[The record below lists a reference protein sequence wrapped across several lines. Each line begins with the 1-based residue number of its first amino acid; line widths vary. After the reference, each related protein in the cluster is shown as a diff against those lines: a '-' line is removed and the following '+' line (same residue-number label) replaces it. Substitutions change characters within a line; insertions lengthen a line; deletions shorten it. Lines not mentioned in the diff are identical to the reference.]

1 MVKTIPLKQCQSS
14 PIQPLAK
21 LSAFAISASLFASGC
36 APQVNNNNATNN
48 ANTTTPTTA
57 ASPTTAIK
65 TDSPAPSAT
74 GVKLRIGFQKSA
86 TILFS
91 LKGKGTLETV
101 FQGKGGSVTWS
112 EFPAGLPMVEALN
125 AGAIDV
131 AYVGEAPPVFA
142 QAAKGSTV
150 RYIAYDPYGVEA
162 EGIVVHKDSPIQTL
176 ADLKGKKLAVQKGS
190 NAHYL
195 SVKAIE
201 SAGLQVSDVEISF
214 VKPSDGRAAFEK
226 KNIDAWAVWDPF
238 LAAVEVDTGARVLTS
253 AKGLAPNRG
262 YYLASK
268 EFIEKNPEIIKT
280 FLNEL
285 KKESEYAK
293 ANPAEIAKFLSPS
306 LGVDAAILE
315 KAEKRRDYGIFP
327 LTEEVISKQQDIAD
341 TFAKLKL
348 IPQPIVVKEAVWDWK

>member
-1 MVKTIPLKQCQSS
+1 MVKTIPLKQSLRS
-14 PIQPLAK
+14 PIAALAK
-21 LSAFAISASLFASGC
+21 LSAFAISATLFVSC
-36 APQVNNNNATNN
+36 APQTSTNS
-48 ANTTTPTTA
+48 TTTSTTA
-57 ASPTTAIK
+57 ASPTAT
-65 TDSPAPSAT
+65 SPSAT
-74 GVKLRIGFQKSA
+74 TNTAKPTSGKVNLRIGFQKSA
-86 TILFS
+86 TVLFS

-101 FQGKGGSVTWS
+101 FKAQDGTVSWA

-176 ADLKGKKLAVQKGS
+176 ADLKGKKLAVQKGA

-195 SVKAIE
+195 AVKAIE
-201 SAGLQVSDVEISF
+201 SAGLQVSDVEFSF

-226 KNIDAWAVWDPF
+226 KNVDAWSVWDPY
-238 LAAVEVDTGARVLTS
+238 LAAVEVDTGARVLAS

-268 EFIEKNPEIIKT
+268 EFIEKNPEALKL
-280 FLNEL
+280 FLAEL

-293 ANPAEIAKFLSPS
+293 ANPAEIAKFLSPA

-315 KAEKRRDYGIFP
+315 KAEKRRDYGILP
-327 LTEEVISKQQDIAD
+327 LTEEVIAKQQDIAD

-348 IPQPIVVKEAVWDWK
+348 IPQPIVVKEAVWDGK

>member
-1 MVKTIPLKQCQSS
+1 MFTTILFNQFQKS
-14 PIQPLAK
+14 PIQALAK
-21 LSAFAISASLFASGC
+21 LSAFVVGASLFASGC
-36 APQVNNNNATNN
+36 APQANNNAT
-48 ANTTTPTTA
+48 TTSTPTTA
-57 ASPTTAIK
+57 ASPTTTAK

-86 TILFS
+86 TVLFS

-101 FQGKGGSVTWS
+101 FKAADGTVTWS

-201 SAGLQVSDVEISF
+201 SAGLQVSDVDISF

-226 KNIDAWAVWDPF
+226 KNIDTWAVWDPF
-238 LAAVEVDTGARVLTS
+238 LAAVEVDAGARILTS

-268 EFIEKNPEIIKT
+268 EFIEKNPEAVKT

-285 KKESEYAK
+285 KKESEYVK
-293 ANPAEIAKFLSPS
+293 KNPAEVAKFLSPV

-315 KAEKRRDYGIFP
+315 KAEKRRDYDILP
-327 LTEEVISKQQDIAD
+327 LTEEVIAKQQDIAD
-341 TFAKLKL
+341 TFARLKL

>member
-1 MVKTIPLKQCQSS
+1 MFTTILFNQFQKS
-14 PIQPLAK
+14 PIQAIAK
-21 LSAFAISASLFASGC
+21 LSAFVVGVSLFASGC
-36 APQVNNNNATNN
+36 APQSNNNAT
-48 ANTTTPTTA
+48 TTSTPTTA
-57 ASPTTAIK
+57 ASPTTSAK
-65 TDSPAPSAT
+65 TNSPAPSAT

-86 TILFS
+86 TVLFS

-101 FQGKGGSVTWS
+101 FKAADGTVTWS

-238 LAAVEVDTGARVLTS
+238 LAAVEVDGGARILTS

-268 EFIEKNPEIIKT
+268 EFIEKNPEALKK
-280 FLNEL
+280 FLDEL

-293 ANPAEIAKFLSPS
+293 ANPTEIAKFLSPA

-315 KAEKRRDYGIFP
+315 KAEKRRDYAILP
-327 LTEEVISKQQDIAD
+327 LTEEVIAKQQDIAD
-341 TFAKLKL
+341 TFTRLKL
-348 IPQPIVVKEAVWDWK
+348 IPQPIVVKESVWDWK

>member
-1 MVKTIPLKQCQSS
+1 MFTTILFSQFQKS
-14 PIQPLAK
+14 PIQALAK
-21 LSAFAISASLFASGC
+21 LSAFVIGASLFASGC
-36 APQVNNNNATNN
+36 APQANNNAT
-48 ANTTTPTTA
+48 TTTPNTA
-57 ASPTTAIK
+57 ASPTAAAK

-86 TILFS
+86 TVLFS
-91 LKGKGTLETV
+91 LKGKGILETV
-101 FQGKGGSVTWS
+101 FQGTGGSVTWS

-201 SAGLQVSDVEISF
+201 SAGLQVSDVDISF

-238 LAAVEVDTGARVLTS
+238 LAAVEVDAGARVLTS

-268 EFIEKNPEIIKT
+268 EFIEKHPEAVKT

-285 KKESEYAK
+285 KKESEYVK
-293 ANPAEIAKFLSPS
+293 KNPAEVAKFLSPA

-315 KAEKRRDYGIFP
+315 KAEKRRDYGILP
-327 LTEEVISKQQDIAD
+327 LTEEVIAKQQDIAD

-348 IPQPIVVKEAVWDWK
+348 IPQPIVVKEVVWDWK

>member
-1 MVKTIPLKQCQSS
+1 MFTTILFNQSRKSPLQS
-14 PIQPLAK
+14 LAK
-21 LSAFAISASLFASGC
+21 LSAFAIGATLFASGC
-36 APQVNNNNATNN
+36 APQANNNAT
-48 ANTTTPTTA
+48 TTTPTTA
-57 ASPTTAIK
+57 ASPTTAAK

-86 TILFS
+86 TVLFS

-101 FQGKGGSVTWS
+101 FKAADGTVTWS

-162 EGIVVHKDSPIQTL
+162 EGIVVQKDSPIQTV
-176 ADLKGKKLAVQKGS
+176 ADLKGKKLVVQKGA

-195 SVKAIE
+195 AVKAIE
-201 SAGLQVSDVEISF
+201 SAGLQVSDVEF
-214 VKPSDGRAAFEK
+214 VFAKPSDARAVFEK
-226 KNIDAWAVWDPF
+226 NTVAAWSVWDPY
-238 LAAVEVDTGARVLTS
+238 LASVEVESGARVIAS

-268 EFIEKNPEIIKT
+268 EFIEKHPEAVKT

-285 KKESEYAK
+285 KKESTYAK
-293 ANPAEIAKFLSPS
+293 ANPEAIAKFLSPA

-315 KAEKRRDYGIFP
+315 KAEKRRDYDILP
-327 LTEEVISKQQDIAD
+327 LTDEVIAKQQDIAD

-348 IPQPIVVKEAVWDWK
+348 VPQSVVVKEAVWDWQK

>member
-1 MVKTIPLKQCQSS
+1 MLKTFLFNQSS
-14 PIQPLAK
+14 RSLFLQSPIPALTK
-21 LSAFAISASLFASGC
+21 FSTFAISATLFLSGC
-36 APQVNNNNATNN
+36 APSTNTIAT
-48 ANTTTPTTA
+48 
-57 ASPTTAIK
+57 SPTTVSPSAATNTDK
-65 TDSPAPSAT
+65 PTNNTDSK
-74 GVKLRIGFQKSA
+74 VNLRIGFQKSA
-86 TILFS
+86 TVLFS

-101 FQGKGGSVTWS
+101 FKATDGTVSWA

-162 EGIVVHKDSPIQTL
+162 EGIVVQKDSPIQTL
-176 ADLKGKKLAVQKGS
+176 ADLKGKKLVVQKGA

-195 SVKAIE
+195 AVKAIE
-201 SAGLQVSDVEISF
+201 SAGLQTSDVEF
-214 VKPSDGRAAFEK
+214 VFAKPSDARAVFEK
-226 KNIDAWAVWDPF
+226 NTVAAWSVWDPY
-238 LAAVEVDTGARVLTS
+238 LAAVEVESGARVIAS

-268 EFIEKNPEIIKT
+268 EFIEKHPEAVKT

-285 KKESEYAK
+285 KKESAYAK
-293 ANPAEIAKFLSPS
+293 ANPAEIAKFLSPA

-315 KAEKRRDYGIFP
+315 KAEKRRDYDILP
-327 LTEEVISKQQDIAD
+327 LTDEVIAKQQDIAD

-348 IPQPIVVKEAVWDWK
+348 IPQPVVVKEAVWNWQA

>member
-1 MVKTIPLKQCQSS
+1 MFTTILFNQSRKS
-14 PIQPLAK
+14 PIQSLAK
-21 LSAFAISASLFASGC
+21 LSAFAISATLFASGC
-36 APQVNNNNATNN
+36 APQANNNAT
-48 ANTTTPTTA
+48 TTTPTTA
-57 ASPTTAIK
+57 ASQTTAAK

-86 TILFS
+86 TVLFS
-91 LKGKGTLETV
+91 LKGKGILETV
-101 FQGKGGSVTWS
+101 FQGSGGSVTWS

-201 SAGLQVSDVEISF
+201 SSGLQVSDVEISF

-238 LAAVEVDTGARVLTS
+238 LAAVEVDAGARVLTS

-268 EFIEKNPEIIKT
+268 EFIEKNPEAVKT

-285 KKESEYAK
+285 KKESEYVK
-293 ANPAEIAKFLSPS
+293 KNPVEVAKFLSPA

-315 KAEKRRDYGIFP
+315 KAEKRRDYAILP
-327 LTEEVISKQQDIAD
+327 LTEEVITKQQDIAD
-341 TFAKLKL
+341 TFARLKL

>member
-1 MVKTIPLKQCQSS
+1 MFKTIIAPQSWRS
-14 PIQPLAK
+14 PIHALAK
-21 LSAFAISASLFASGC
+21 LSALAISAALFVSC
-36 APQVNNNNATNN
+36 APQTNTNTANAPSP
-48 ANTTTPTTA
+48 NTTTNTAKPTN
-57 ASPTTAIK
+57 SK
-65 TDSPAPSAT
+65 LN
-74 GVKLRIGFQKSA
+74 LRIGFQKSA
-86 TILFS
+86 TVLFS

-101 FQGKGGSVTWS
+101 FQGEGGTVTWS

-150 RYIAYDPYGVEA
+150 RYIAYDPYGVES
-162 EGIVVHKDSPIQTL
+162 EGIVVQKDSPIQTV
-176 ADLKGKKLAVQKGS
+176 ADLKGKKLAVQKGA

-195 SVKAIE
+195 AVKAIE
-201 SAGLQVSDVEISF
+201 AAGLQVSDVEFSF

-226 KNIDAWAVWDPF
+226 KNVDAWSVWDPY
-238 LAAVEVDTGARVLTS
+238 LAAVEVDAGARVLTS

-268 EFIEKNPEIIKT
+268 EFIEKNPEALKK
-280 FLNEL
+280 FLEEL

-293 ANPAEIAKFLSPS
+293 KNPAEIAKFLSPA

-315 KAEKRRDYGIFP
+315 KAEKRRDYAILP
-327 LTEEVISKQQDIAD
+327 LSEEVIAKQQDIAD

>member
-1 MVKTIPLKQCQSS
+1 MFKTILFQQSSRS
-14 PIQPLAK
+14 PIQAFVK
-21 LSAFAISASLFASGC
+21 LSAFAISATLFTSGC
-36 APQVNNNNATNN
+36 APQADKTP
-48 ANTTTPTTA
+48 TSSSTPTTVT
-57 ASPTTAIK
+57 SPTASVK
-65 TDSPAPSAT
+65 TDSPSPSAT

-86 TILFS
+86 TVLFS

-101 FQGKGGSVTWS
+101 FKSTGGTVTWS

-162 EGIVVHKDSPIQTL
+162 EGIVVQKDSPIKTL
-176 ADLKGKKLAVQKGS
+176 ADLKGKKLAVQKGA

-195 SVKAIE
+195 AVKAIE
-201 SAGLQVSDVEISF
+201 SAGLQVSDVEFSF

-226 KNIDAWAVWDPF
+226 NNVDAWSVWDPY
-238 LAAVEVDTGARVLTS
+238 LAAIEVDSGARVLTS

-268 EFIEKNPEIIKT
+268 EFIDKNPEALKI
-280 FLNEL
+280 FLAEL

-293 ANPAEIAKFLSPS
+293 GNPAEISKFLSPA

-315 KAEKRRDYGIFP
+315 KAEKRRDYGILP
-327 LTEEVISKQQDIAD
+327 LTEEVIAKQQDIAD

>member
-1 MVKTIPLKQCQSS
+1 MFTTILFNQFQKS
-14 PIQPLAK
+14 PIQALAK
-21 LSAFAISASLFASGC
+21 LSAFVVGVSLFASGC
-36 APQVNNNNATNN
+36 APQANNNATS
-48 ANTTTPTTA
+48 TTPTTA
-57 ASPTTAIK
+57 ASPTAAAK

-86 TILFS
+86 TVLFS
-91 LKGKGTLETV
+91 LKGKGILETV
-101 FQGKGGSVTWS
+101 FQGSGGSVTWS

-201 SAGLQVSDVEISF
+201 SSGLQVSDVEISF

-226 KNIDAWAVWDPF
+226 KNVDAWAVWDPF
-238 LAAVEVDTGARVLTS
+238 LAAVEVDAGARILTS

-268 EFIEKNPEIIKT
+268 EFIEKNPEALKK
-280 FLNEL
+280 FLDEL
-285 KKESEYAK
+285 KKESEYVK
-293 ANPAEIAKFLSPS
+293 KNPAEVAKFLSPA

-315 KAEKRRDYGIFP
+315 KAEKRRDYAILP
-327 LTEEVISKQQDIAD
+327 LTEEVIAKQQDIAD
-341 TFAKLKL
+341 TFARLKL

>member
-1 MVKTIPLKQCQSS
+1 MFTTILFNQFQKS
-14 PIQPLAK
+14 PIQALAK
-21 LSAFAISASLFASGC
+21 LSAFVVGASLFASGC
-36 APQVNNNNATNN
+36 APQANNNAT
-48 ANTTTPTTA
+48 TTSTPTTA
-57 ASPTTAIK
+57 ASPTTTAK
-65 TDSPAPSAT
+65 TD
-74 GVKLRIGFQKSA
+74 I
-86 TILFS
+86 S

-101 FQGKGGSVTWS
+101 FKATDGTVTWS

-201 SAGLQVSDVEISF
+201 SAGLQVSDVDISF

-268 EFIEKNPEIIKT
+268 EFIEKNPEAVKT

-285 KKESEYAK
+285 KKESEYVK
-293 ANPAEIAKFLSPS
+293 KNPAEVAKFLSPV

-315 KAEKRRDYGIFP
+315 KAEKRRDYDILP
-327 LTEEVISKQQDIAD
+327 LTEEVIAKQQDIAD
-341 TFAKLKL
+341 TFARLKL

>member
-1 MVKTIPLKQCQSS
+1 MFKTILFQQFQRS
-14 PIQPLAK
+14 PIQVLAK

-36 APQVNNNNATNN
+36 APQANNN
-48 ANTTTPTTA
+48 ANTTSTPTTA
-57 ASPTTAIK
+57 ASQTAAAK
-65 TDSPAPSAT
+65 TDSSAPSAT

-86 TILFS
+86 TVLFS

-101 FQGKGGSVTWS
+101 FKSTGGSVTWS

-150 RYIAYDPYGVEA
+150 RYIAYDPYGVES
-162 EGIVVHKDSPIQTL
+162 EGIVVQKDSPIKTL

-195 SVKAIE
+195 AVSAVK
-201 SAGLQVSDVEISF
+201 SAGLQISDVDFSF

-226 KNIDAWAVWDPF
+226 NNVDAWSVWNPY
-238 LAAVEVDTGARVLTS
+238 LAAIEVDAGARVLTS

-268 EFIEKNPEIIKT
+268 EFIDKNPEAVKL
-280 FLNEL
+280 FLDEL

-293 ANPAEIAKFLSPS
+293 KNPSEIAKFLSPA

-327 LTEEVISKQQDIAD
+327 LTEEVIAKQQDIAN
-341 TFAKLKL
+341 TFAELKL
-348 IPQPIVVKEAVWDWK
+348 IPQAVVVKEAVWDWK